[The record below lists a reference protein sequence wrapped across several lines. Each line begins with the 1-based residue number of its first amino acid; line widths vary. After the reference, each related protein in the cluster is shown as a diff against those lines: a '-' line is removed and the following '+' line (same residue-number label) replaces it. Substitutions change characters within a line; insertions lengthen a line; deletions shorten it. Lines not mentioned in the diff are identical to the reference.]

1 MLQHSLTL
9 YLTTVLI
16 WGSTFFAIRF
26 QLGTVAVEASIAYR
40 FALAALLI
48 LVYCA
53 LRGKRLRFTVRDHG
67 WMALQG
73 LMLFGANYLLVY
85 HATGLLTSGL
95 IALIFST
102 IIVINIA
109 LAALFFKRP
118 LEAPVLAGAA
128 LGLIGI
134 GLVFRPEL
142 ANLDLSSDAL
152 RGMGLALTGTLVAS
166 IGNMVALRNQMAGL
180 PVVQSNG
187 YGMAYGT
194 LLMGVWA
201 VSQGVPFA
209 FDPGAGYV
217 LSLLYLALFGSV
229 LAFGSYLTLLGRIG
243 PGRAAYA
250 MVLFPIVALLL
261 STLFEGF
268 HWSPSAFAGMV
279 LVLVGNVLA
288 LAVGRSRKPAPA
300 QASVAAD
307 ERVPVGAGQG

>member
-26 QLGTVAVEASIAYR
+26 QLGTVAVEASIFYR
-40 FALAALLI
+40 FLIAAAAILLF
-48 LVYCA
+48 CA
-53 LRGKRLRFTVRDHG
+53 LRGRRLRFTPREHA

-73 LMLFGANYLLVY
+73 LLLFGANYVVVY

-95 IALIFST
+95 IALLFST
-102 IIVINIA
+102 IIFMNIA
-109 LAALFFKRP
+109 FAALLFRRP
-118 LEAPVLAGAA
+118 LERPVLAGAA
-128 LGLIGI
+128 LGLGGI
-134 GLVFRPEL
+134 ALVFWPEL
-142 ANLDLSSDAL
+142 ASLDLSSDAL
-152 RGMGLALTGTLVAS
+152 RGMGLALTGTLIAS
-166 IGNMVALRNQMAGL
+166 LGNMTALRNQQAGL

-187 YGMAYGT
+187 YGMAYGA
-194 LLMGVWA
+194 LLMALWTAG
-201 VSQGVPFA
+201 QGLPFG
-209 FDPGAGYV
+209 FDPGPGYV

-268 HWSPSAFAGMV
+268 RWSPAAFAGML

-288 LAVGRSRKPAPA
+288 LAVGPRR
-300 QASVAAD
+300 SVAI
-307 ERVPVGAGQG
+307 VPARPAAAATE